1 MISPAYGFLL
11 DMVNYYPGRK
21 IAIILSAYGGKEI
34 AYFMRGNSSGAYN
47 ATIAAANAAVAMSG
61 GTIRGVLW
69 HQGESDSDAGKL
81 TLYED
86 KFKTFVSSM
95 REDLGLP
102 SLPFLAGEITQDS
115 RYGTYSRGLAFN
127 AEISRIAAG
136 MQNVYVV
143 SSGGLTLQDTSWHFD
158 GPSMVTFGQRYA
170 AKMRDI
176 LSGTAD

>member
-1 MISPAYGFLL
+1 MIGPAYGFLL

-21 IAIILSAYGGKEI
+21 IAIILSAYGGKDI
-34 AYFMRGNSSGAYN
+34 AYFMRGNSSGAYD

-81 TLYED
+81 ALYED
-86 KFKTFVSSM
+86 KFKTLVAAM

-102 SLPFLAGEITQDS
+102 SLPFVAGEITQDS
-115 RYGTYSRGLAFN
+115 QYSTYSRGLAFN

-143 SSGGLTLQDTSWHFD
+143 SSAGLTLEDKIWHFD
-158 GPSMVTFGQRYA
+158 GPGMLTLGRRYA
-170 AKMRDI
+170 AMVHSI
-176 LSGTAD
+176 LPFD